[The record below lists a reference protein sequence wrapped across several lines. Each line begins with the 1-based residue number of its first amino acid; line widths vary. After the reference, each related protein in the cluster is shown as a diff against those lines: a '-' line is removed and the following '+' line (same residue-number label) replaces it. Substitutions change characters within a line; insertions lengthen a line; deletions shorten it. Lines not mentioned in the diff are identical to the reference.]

1 VGEKGMESNVF
12 HENVVRMMAG
22 DGEAFR
28 RVTAPLLPLLYRR
41 LRSMLPASAV
51 EDVVQDTLLDAWRKR
66 ATLQDPERITGWLL
80 QIGKRNAIDWLRRRK
95 PLLSFE
101 SSDVCAVGGE
111 ECIAWSERQMTP
123 EAMLLRKQSGELLRE
138 ALGTLPAR
146 QGSILEMRTFAE
158 LTPQE
163 TALQLSISTKTVYA
177 TEAQARAKLRQNST
191 IKRAWDAL
199 CTAVAALLV
208 WLTRSKSST
217 AASWSLASVGVTCT
231 AVSVGAMCL
240 SASSPVS
247 LHEPPSRPY
256 VRASQNIDTRLRSL
270 IKRKAQVF
278 QAMGHSQQ
286 TQRVKRR
293 KGERTMKVKTLATTA
308 GLLATLAF
316 GVPTIVHAKP
326 KANKAKV
333 APVYRK
339 VQVFN
344 MAGSDI
350 MGGTAKPFWSR
361 ISGTQRKTFK
371 SIIKVRHNWKRRI
384 RSGIHQL

>member
-1 VGEKGMESNVF
+1 MESNVF

-28 RVTAPLLPLLYRR
+28 RVTAPLLPLLYLR

-231 AVSVGAMCL
+231 AVSVGALCL
-240 SASSPVS
+240 TASSPVS
-247 LHEPPSRPY
+247 LHEPPARQLTRVGQTIDSRL
-256 VRASQNIDTRLRSL
+256 SSL
-270 IKRKAQVF
+270 LKRKAYTRQMTIHF
-278 QAMGHSQQ
+278 KKA
-286 TQRVKRR
+286 RR
-293 KGERTMKVKTLATTA
+293 KGERTMKMKALATTA
-308 GLLATLAF
+308 GLLGTLAF